1 MLWLLI
7 AGFSVTYLT
16 VYLTG
21 GRSIGQPLK
30 TATPMAPLEGDFSL
44 AASNG
49 TIFTAANLLDKPSV
63 VFFGFTNCP
72 DICPTGLLEL
82 TELLE
87 KLEDQAGKLQVLF
100 VAVDSQRDTQAVV
113 SEYLT
118 SFDPRIVGLTGST
131 DEIDAAV
138 KTFKAFYE
146 IVPGTA
152 PDDYSVNHT
161 AGMFLID
168 KQKRFVGKLDSHE
181 SVEVRLAKLQRL
193 IAK

>member
-1 MLWLLI
+1 M
-7 AGFSVTYLT
+7 
-16 VYLTG
+16 
-21 GRSIGQPLK
+21 
-30 TATPMAPLEGDFSL
+30 
-44 AASNG
+44 
-49 TIFTAANLLDKPSV
+49 
-63 VFFGFTNCP
+63 FFGFTNCP

-118 SFDPRIVGLTGST
+118 SFDPRIVGLTGSK